1 MRPVVIC
8 HQTDVV
14 GYGIAFVFTWEKFS
28 RFIHISS
35 DKKNDSNV
43 SDVGSKF
50 LLWSFMCLM
59 DILLI

>member
-14 GYGIAFVFTWEKFS
+14 GCWIAFVFTWEKFS

-35 DKKNDSNV
+35 DKKMI
-43 SDVGSKF
+43 
-50 LLWSFMCLM
+50 LMYLTLAASFCFGHLCA
-59 DILLI
+59 